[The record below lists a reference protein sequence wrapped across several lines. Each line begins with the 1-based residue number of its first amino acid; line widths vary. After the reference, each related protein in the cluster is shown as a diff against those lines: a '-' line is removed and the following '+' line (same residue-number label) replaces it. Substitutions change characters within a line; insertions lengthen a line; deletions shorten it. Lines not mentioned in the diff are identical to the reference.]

1 MTGTADQPSSAG
13 GETLLPCP
21 FCGGPA
27 VNVGCE
33 YITCGAAWNHDCAG
47 HQLRCLPCDW
57 NRRASPQPATV
68 TSPEETMLPCS
79 TCKGRGRILIDPYDL
94 TMEPCRECRGTG
106 KRSPQEQLLRDG
118 ILAATVTSPDAAA
131 EARDPAAAVIA
142 AIDPFTRGA
151 FTGWM
156 HKDGSS
162 TITLDEAEDHFSLC
176 MEDMMD
182 AAREAAGIPNSKE
195 HDIDWITIEEIGAVE
210 PRPPAQGSTKPAARE
225 IDEILNQ
232 LEDHSP
238 NWVAKIRAYISIGAA

>member
-131 EARDPAAAVIA
+131 EAREQIA
-142 AIDPFTRGA
+142 WWEEQCRQQ
-151 FTGWM
+151 
-156 HKDGSS
+156 
-162 TITLDEAEDHFSLC
+162 
-176 MEDMMD
+176 
-182 AAREAAGIPNSKE
+182 AAR
-195 HDIDWITIEEIGAVE
+195 IEELEA
-210 PRPPAQGSTKPAARE
+210 RAPAQGSTKPAARE